1 MKETNTNNII
11 MLDTDKNAKNIV
23 TTYNS
28 PKEKVLTVNML
39 TAVTHNALLQRL
51 IDNGFD
57 PITITISDIDIQI
70 APLMKNPEDVH
81 ALKNVG
87 WFNVTNAPYHWET
100 DSLFEL
106 SAKIADYD
114 NEIKADERARA
125 SLREL
130 LDTKIKGHTPE
141 ELKLGNDLNISL
153 YEGMLIEELCEIHDI
168 TPETANQAITLSNNW
183 EIYSDV
189 YKSQYGYRPSFPA

>member
-1 MKETNTNNII
+1 MKEANTNNTII
-11 MLDTDKNAKNIV
+11 LDTNKDAKTIV

-28 PKEKVLTVNML
+28 PKEKVLTVNTL

-51 IDNGFD
+51 IDNGFN
-57 PITITISDIDIQI
+57 PITITIHDIDIQI

-87 WFNVTNAPYHWET
+87 WFNVTNAPYRWET

-114 NEIKADERARA
+114 NEIKADERTRA
-125 SLREL
+125 SLRKL
-130 LDTKIKGHTPE
+130 LDTKIKGHTSE

-153 YEGMLIEELCEIHDI
+153 YEGMLIEELCEIHNI

-183 EIYSDV
+183 EMYSDV